1 MTPTLETYIRDCLL
15 FSVDKQGNL
24 VEIVDHE
31 RLINVFIDFIDLVD
45 KETERTRKRLNELE
59 EKLTGVMYA
68 AYQIIKQESNEQE
81 YQYRNQK
88 WKASRPSRSHCI
100 QRKARS
106 RTVKSWNCQT
116 PPWSR

>member
-15 FSVDKQGNL
+15 FSVDQQENL

-31 RLINVFIDFIDLVD
+31 RLINVFIDFIELVD

-59 EKLTGVMYA
+59 DNLTGVMYA
-68 AYQIIKQESNEQE
+68 AYQIIKQTSAGQE

-88 WKASRPSRSHCI
+88 WKASRSGRGNCL
-100 QRKARS
+100 QRKTKS
-106 RTVKSWNCQT
+106 RTIKSWQSTT
-116 PPWSR
+116 PPWSG